1 KYLKGEKTSTNPM
14 ALIFAWTGAL
24 KKRGTLDKTADV
36 VVFASKLEE
45 AALETVESG
54 VLTGDLIAVAT
65 PSPKNRQVYT
75 EEFIDEIAKRLE
87 QKLE

>member
-1 KYLKGEKTSTNPM
+1 M